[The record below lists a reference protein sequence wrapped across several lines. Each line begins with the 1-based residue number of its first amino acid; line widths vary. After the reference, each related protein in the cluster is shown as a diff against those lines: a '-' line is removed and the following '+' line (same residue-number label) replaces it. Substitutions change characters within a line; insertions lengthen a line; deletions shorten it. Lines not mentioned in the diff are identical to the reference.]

1 MYITKLYTL
10 ALYTCECLQEEE
22 EEVILI
28 ARIFEIHLM
37 EILPGQEK
45 RNEKMDFDNYVKE
58 NHLDRT
64 TVHIALNRDS
74 P

>member
-1 MYITKLYTL
+1 
-10 ALYTCECLQEEE
+10 LQE

-45 RNEKMDFDNYVKE
+45 RNEKMDFDNLVKE

>member
-1 MYITKLYTL
+1 MLYTL

-22 EEVILI
+22 EVILI
-28 ARIFEIHLM
+28 ARFFEIHLI

-45 RNEKMDFDNYVKE
+45 RNEKMDFDNLVKE

-64 TVHIALNRDS
+64 TVHIALNRYS

>member
-1 MYITKLYTL
+1 MLYTL

-22 EEVILI
+22 EEEVILI
-28 ARIFEIHLM
+28 ARFFEIHLI
-37 EILPGQEK
+37 EILLGQEK
-45 RNEKMDFDNYVKE
+45 RNEKMDFDNLVKE

>member
-1 MYITKLYTL
+1 MLYTL

-22 EEVILI
+22 EEEEVILI
-28 ARIFEIHLM
+28 ARFFEIHLI

-45 RNEKMDFDNYVKE
+45 RNEKMDFDNLVKE

-64 TVHIALNRDS
+64 TVHIALNRYS